1 MIPRKFN
8 VHIFFIF
15 FQDHIDSLSLTADQV
30 KEHRV
35 SKQSQWDNYSEPGM
49 DFGTGFSRQFS
60 NDGSKNPVYMSE
72 EQFPMSDLSP
82 VEPEQTNLSMFEGVL
97 SRNLGLDVVVVIT
110 KSDSMSTLESEHG
123 LTDQH
128 FDFIQQSVRKFCLT
142 YGASLFFTSV
152 KEDKNCDLL
161 YKYLVHKNYNFPFT
175 TPALVVE
182 RDALFIPAGW
192 DSPSKIGILL
202 ENLFKFSPEQNY
214 KDVIKSPFLLKKPLY
229 QKQIEVDIN
238 KLTVYLIKDWEVNP
252 FITTTNGICPT
263 LLYRLSLFVG

>member
-1 MIPRKFN
+1 M
-8 VHIFFIF
+8 
-15 FQDHIDSLSLTADQV
+15 SLTADQV

-152 KEDKNCDLL
+152 NARE
-161 YKYLVHKNYNFPFT
+161 
-175 TPALVVE
+175 
-182 RDALFIPAGW
+182 
-192 DSPSKIGILL
+192 
-202 ENLFKFSPEQNY
+202 
-214 KDVIKSPFLLKKPLY
+214 
-229 QKQIEVDIN
+229 
-238 KLTVYLIKDWEVNP
+238 
-252 FITTTNGICPT
+252 
-263 LLYRLSLFVG
+263 